1 MEGSSDLC
9 TLDVALPV
17 PAVDCEDE
25 EEVDNPEPR
34 ESLTE
39 EGVRKQRKGGKVKE
53 LWNYEATEALLQ
65 LVKANYTRLNDKKTT
80 KAVVWKDITRVL
92 QELITGVELRQVEGK
107 WRNLKSIFHH
117 YEDYK
122 KASGRGKKT
131 EPRFYNLLSSILK
144 NRPLS
149 RPDLYVL
156 EGTEVGT
163 RSVAEMEVDN
173 PVEEDPATQ
182 ASPVLNI
189 PATPGAT
196 QASQLDP
203 QHGEASQRAP
213 TPPQASPP
221 DPQPAHA
228 SQAPQPAPATREEP
242 PAARG
247 NVPPPPPRTRTRSLR
262 PSADRKELLLCV
274 KDIKNTLKTSSDK
287 QQNSMAELKELLSC
301 IAVRDRERH
310 EMDMEIKRERLNILR
325 LKRIELERRQNN
337 E

>member
-1 MEGSSDLC
+1 M
-9 TLDVALPV
+9 
-17 PAVDCEDE
+17 
-25 EEVDNPEPR
+25 
-34 ESLTE
+34 TE
-39 EGVRKQRKGGKVKE
+39 LSATRQPQVQTHAETQAEAKDQVRAQAEAEAPDPGRGPGPGPGKVKE

-144 NRPLS
+144 NHPLS
-149 RPDLYVL
+149 QPDLCVL

-173 PVEEDPATQ
+173 PVEEDPVTQ
-182 ASPVLNI
+182 ASL
-189 PATPGAT
+189 
-196 QASQLDP
+196 LDP
-203 QHGEASQRAP
+203 QHGEASQCAP

-247 NVPPPPPRTRTRSLR
+247 NVPPPRRTRTRSLR

-274 KDIKNTLKTSSDK
+274 KYMKNTLKTSSDK
-287 QQNSMAELKELLSC
+287 QQNSMAELFVLHC
-301 IAVRDRERH
+301 R
-310 EMDMEIKRERLNILR
+310 M
-325 LKRIELERRQNN
+325 
-337 E
+337 